1 MVDTRVHLE
10 ETMLTTLL
18 LSGLAILAA
27 WTVFDVLLHRLVLRP
42 YYEQDSQLWRSFDQL
57 NVVLIYVV
65 TFTLIACYV
74 LAYWLLIRPKSLG
87 AGIGF
92 GGFLGLALGLAVA
105 GGTYIHM
112 PIPRA
117 LAWAW
122 LIGGWLKGIA
132 AGAIIGALIRQG

>member
-1 MVDTRVHLE
+1 
-10 ETMLTTLL
+10 MLILLL
-18 LSGLAILAA
+18 LSGLAILMA

-42 YYEQDSQLWRSFDQL
+42 YYEQDPQLWRSFDQL
-57 NVVLIYVV
+57 NVVLIYLV

-87 AGIGF
+87 VGIGF
-92 GGFLGLALGLAVA
+92 GSFMGLALGLAVA

-117 LAWAW
+117 LAGAW
-122 LIGGWLKGIA
+122 LVGGCLKGVA
-132 AGAIIGALIRQG
+132 AGAILGALIREG

>member
-1 MVDTRVHLE
+1 M
-10 ETMLTTLL
+10 MLIPLL
-18 LSGLAILAA
+18 LSGLAILMA
-27 WTVFDVLLHRLVLRP
+27 WTVFDILLHRLVLRP
-42 YYEQDSQLWRSFDQL
+42 YYAQDPQLWRPFDQL
-57 NVVLIYVV
+57 NVALIYLV

-92 GGFLGLALGLAVA
+92 GSFLGLALGLAVA

-122 LIGGWLKGIA
+122 LVGGCLKGIA
-132 AGAIIGALIRQG
+132 AGGILGALIREG

>member
-1 MVDTRVHLE
+1 
-10 ETMLTTLL
+10 MLMTLL
-18 LSGLAILAA
+18 LSGLAILVA

-42 YYEQDSQLWRSFDQL
+42 YYERDPQLWRSFDQL

-74 LAYWLLIRPKSLG
+74 LTYWLLIRPKSLG
-87 AGIGF
+87 AGISF

-122 LIGGWLKGIA
+122 LVGGCLKGIA